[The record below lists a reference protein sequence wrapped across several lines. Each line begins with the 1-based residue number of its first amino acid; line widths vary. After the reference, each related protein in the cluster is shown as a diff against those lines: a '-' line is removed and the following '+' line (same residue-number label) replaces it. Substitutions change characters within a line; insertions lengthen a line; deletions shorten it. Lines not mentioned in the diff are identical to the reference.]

1 MGRHHEMFNI
11 HRYSVHHKM
20 YYINSYSLFPFR
32 LGWRW
37 HLGIHPLDESSV
49 TWALAGIF
57 QESKDSII
65 IIMMII
71 IITPSNR
78 NPLAS
83 CWAWLTL
90 SPLPNRLRLFSSS
103 SSFLSEDKKRST
115 FLFIPDIRIVVY
127 PFDNTVLLLFV
138 QLFVMFA
145 RLYPVSNGNNL
156 SAFTSIPLLS
166 SVWWRSSSRTPPESS
181 RWRFGLF
188 DWIEYNEL
196 CPRDGTCYMYNS
208 TESRF
213 AFWNEIFSKR
223 DWGKSVY
230 KAPHSRNERQK
241 QTNVGDGRKPE
252 CRVTGA
258 FHPWNLY
265 IVRSFVRVH
274 CTPIPPSWRSSSA
287 FSPTHILLGRKIE
300 NLEKID

>member
-1 MGRHHEMFNI
+1 MM
-11 HRYSVHHKM
+11 M
-20 YYINSYSLFPFR
+20 
-32 LGWRW
+32 
-37 HLGIHPLDESSV
+37 
-49 TWALAGIF
+49 
-57 QESKDSII
+57 II
-65 IIMMII
+65 II

-90 SPLPNRLRLFSSS
+90 SPPNRLRLFSSS
-103 SSFLSEDKKRST
+103 SLSEDKKRST
-115 FLFIPDIRIVVY
+115 FLFIPDRRIVY

-166 SVWWRSSSRTPPESS
+166 SVWSRSSSRTPPESS

-213 AFWNEIFSKR
+213 VLKRNFSKR

-265 IVRSFVRVH
+265 FVRSFVCIAH
-274 CTPIPPSWRSSSA
+274 NSPPPA
-287 FSPTHILLGRKIE
+287 DAAVQLLPTHFVGSENRKKTSKKSTKITLREIACATLFKHTWPVALREKKKTLLRNRSGHLSLIFE
-300 NLEKID
+300 S